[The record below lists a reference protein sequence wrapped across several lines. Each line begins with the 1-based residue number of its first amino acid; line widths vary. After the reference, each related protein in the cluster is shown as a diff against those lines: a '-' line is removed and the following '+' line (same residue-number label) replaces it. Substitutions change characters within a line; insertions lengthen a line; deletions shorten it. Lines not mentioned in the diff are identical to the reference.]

1 MHFVEIMEQNIPVKV
16 NKWSG
21 KSVPQPPFNSI
32 LKTNQVPIQIVKG
45 TWNFSTISNFSGRRT
60 TSENS
65 FQFDLSL
72 NYRDFHSLES
82 SYIMTLFNE
91 QLCCGFW
98 KLYVMTVLGFRASSK
113 REHLLRSPVP
123 ITRAGRS
130 PLGSNLTST
139 LLRCWKKAI
148 AILSGCNRPC
158 SSYVFVWEFL
168 Y

>member
-1 MHFVEIMEQNIPVKV
+1 MV
-16 NKWSG
+16 G

-91 QLCCGFW
+91 QLCCGFLN
-98 KLYVMTVLGFRASSK
+98 LYVMTVLGFIGPAR
-113 REHLLRSPVP
+113 RENICSVPPCLSRGPDGLLLARISQ
-123 ITRAGRS
+123 A
-130 PLGSNLTST
+130 
-139 LLRCWKKAI
+139 
-148 AILSGCNRPC
+148 PC
-158 SSYVFVWEFL
+158 SGVGRKPSPSCRNAIVLVILTFL
-168 Y
+168 YGSFFISNG